1 MNKSTYKIKVD
12 PKVLFDLQDAKYYLS
27 NKRTNLGK
35 EFIKEY
41 RSALLYLQ
49 SSPFTQ
55 LRYKDVYCF
64 PLKRFKYMIH
74 FRIEE
79 QEKTITIYAV
89 LSTHYNPNKHW
100 L

>member
-1 MNKSTYKIKVD
+1 MYEIKVD
-12 PKVLFDLQDAKYYLS
+12 TKVLFDLQDAMYYL
-27 NKRTNLGK
+27 NTKQTDLGD
-35 EFIKEY
+35 EFLNEY
-41 RSALLYLQ
+41 SAALSYLEN
-49 SSPFTQ
+49 SPYTQ
-55 LRYKDVYCF
+55 LRYKDVHCF

-89 LSTHYNPNKHW
+89 LSTHYDPNKHW